1 MRIVN
6 LVGDLHQPLARR
18 SLAERLALEELLDH
32 EIGAVGL
39 LINIEELDD
48 IGVIDRRERLGLPEE
63 TVARLSSS
71 RCLRSAFPR
80 AINELLLPL
89 TIAP

>member
-1 MRIVN
+1 
-6 LVGDLHQPLARR
+6 
-18 SLAERLALEELLDH
+18 
-32 EIGAVGL
+32 
-39 LINIEELDD
+39 
-48 IGVIDRRERLGLPEE
+48 VIDRRERLGLPEE